1 MKRFALIF
9 VSIAA
14 TVLSM
19 TSCSSD
25 DDDVNPNF
33 DESLIIGKWKSG
45 TLYERYDLDY
55 SGATWDTADD
65 VTEAEAQNFTWTI
78 TKDQLEQIHII
89 ENGGNVPKVYTITN
103 LTATTLEY
111 EDAYGKSKSF
121 SKI

>member
-89 ENGGNVPKVYTITN
+89 ENGGKVPKVYTITN